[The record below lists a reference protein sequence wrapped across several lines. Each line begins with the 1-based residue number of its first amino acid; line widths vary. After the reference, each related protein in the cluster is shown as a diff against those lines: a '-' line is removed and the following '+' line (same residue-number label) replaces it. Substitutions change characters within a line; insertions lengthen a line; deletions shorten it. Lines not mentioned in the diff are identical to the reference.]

1 MPKYSIIIP
10 SYNAEATI
18 DATLESIVC
27 QTCKDFEVILIDGGS
42 QDGTLEMATKYS
54 SVIKYQVSEKDAGIY
69 DAMNKGV
76 KQANGD
82 FIIFLGADDVFYN
95 EHVLSDVLPF
105 LNQNKVYY
113 GQAYFLNKKIT
124 YDGRFHSYKFALRNI
139 CHQAIFYP
147 ASVLKSVEFD
157 LKYPLLSDYH
167 LNLLLLKQKVE
178 FEYIGVVIA
187 KFNDGGA
194 SAVAT
199 DEFFERNK
207 LSLVK
212 ENLGLLPYLYASFR
226 RLLFPAQQVV
236 LRWLR
241 GNLQK
246 Q

>member
-1 MPKYSIIIP
+1 M
-10 SYNAEATI
+10 
-18 DATLESIVC
+18 ESIAR
-27 QTCKDFEVILIDGGS
+27 QTCRDFEVILIDGGS
-42 QDGTLEMATKYS
+42 TDGTLRVTEQYCS
-54 SVIKYQVSEKDAGIY
+54 FIKYQISEKDAGIY

-76 KQANGD
+76 KQAKGD

-95 EHVLSDVLPF
+95 DRVLSDVLPF
-105 LNQNKVYY
+105 LKDDRVYY

-147 ASVLKSVEFD
+147 ANVLKSVTFD

-167 LNLLLLKQKVE
+167 LNLLLLKQKVK
-178 FEYIGVVIA
+178 FEYIGVVVV

-194 SAVAT
+194 SAIAT
-199 DEFFERNK
+199 DERFERDK
-207 LSLVK
+207 LRLVK

-226 RLLFPAQQVV
+226 RLLFPVQRKV
-236 LRWLR
+236 LSWLR
-241 GNLQK
+241 KTK